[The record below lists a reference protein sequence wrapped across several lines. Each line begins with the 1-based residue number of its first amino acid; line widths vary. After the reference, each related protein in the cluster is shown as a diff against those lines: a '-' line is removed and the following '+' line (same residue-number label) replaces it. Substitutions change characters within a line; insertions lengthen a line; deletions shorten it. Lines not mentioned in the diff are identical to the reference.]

1 MAGIEEHLKAFS
13 EEDRGKESAMERGLR
28 NVYHILCSYNSD
40 EGITDEG
47 ISKILLSKDIEE
59 LTRGKQRVRSVMLR
73 KISGGEYP
81 LEDAI
86 YNMANAEKSKF
97 QEGNFESDPA
107 KIVAV
112 SAYVSMLGT
121 DEAKSLLESAKQPA
135 SLGLILLTDE
145 VLLKYDS
152 AKRVFSSI
160 RAKNHSDAEEFCL
173 DFFRGC
179 ALVKAGE
186 KADAAIREIN
196 VAEKELSMQSP
207 SEEDKAFLMIRQA
220 YASSAGKNDK
230 ESELSEKAGE
240 LASARKKLDYTAAR
254 MLEAIIAGKE
264 EMVATAKNVLY
275 SEARSLD
282 ERITSAGRSREM
294 LSSADE
300 SYKRIEEMPC
310 CSNEISARAR
320 SRRSEISSLLKEIDG
335 RIDFCK
341 KTRNKCTR
349 ISGFLSSSS
358 KYEQAVLS
366 MKERLTEE
374 MLSIFDEMLGS
385 AAAINSDY
393 SAAEKNEREYLESAG
408 YKKAASFYG
417 RACSHALEIARYRAE
432 QLASKIEKDRTQLKS
447 ATLFNCALRGG
458 LSDFKKRTAESINKN
473 ANELER
479 ALKLIK
485 FLKK

>member
-1 MAGIEEHLKAFS
+1 MAGIEGHLKAFS
-13 EEDRGKESAMERGLR
+13 GEDGRTSIEPGLR
-28 NVYHILCSYNSD
+28 NVYRILCSYNS
-40 EGITDEG
+40 EEG
-47 ISKILLSKDIEE
+47 ISKILLSKDIEG
-59 LTRGKQRVRSVMLR
+59 LTRDKQRVRSVMLR

-86 YNMANAEKSKF
+86 YNMAKAEKSKF

-107 KIVAV
+107 KIVAA

-121 DEAKSLLESAKQPA
+121 DEAKSLLETAKQPA
-135 SLGLILLTDE
+135 SLGLILLADE
-145 VLLKYDS
+145 ALTSYEG
-152 AKRVFSSI
+152 AKKAFSSV
-160 RAKNHSDAEEFCL
+160 KKKSHSDAEGFCL

-186 KADAAIREIN
+186 KADAAIKEIED
-196 VAEKELSMQSP
+196 AERELSMQSP
-207 SEEDKAFLMIRQA
+207 SEEEKAFLMIRQA

-230 ESELSEKAGE
+230 EAEFSGKAGE

-264 EMVATAKNVLY
+264 KMVATAKNVLY
-275 SEARSLD
+275 SESGSLD
-282 ERITSAGRSREM
+282 ERITSAGMSREL

-310 CSNEISARAR
+310 CSNEISARVR
-320 SRRSEISSLLKEIDG
+320 SRRSEISSLLGRIDG

-341 KTRNKCTR
+341 KIRNKCTR
-349 ISGFLSSSS
+349 ISGFLASSS

-366 MKERLTEE
+366 MKEGLTEE
-374 MLSIFDEMLGS
+374 TLSIFDEMAGS

-393 SAAEKNEREYLESAG
+393 AAAEKNEREYLESAG
-408 YKKAASFYG
+408 YKKAASFYE

-432 QLASKIEKDRTQLKS
+432 QLASKIEKKRTQLKS

-458 LSDFKKRTAESINKN
+458 LSDFKKRTAESIKMN
-473 ANELER
+473 ADELEE
-479 ALKLIK
+479 ALRIIRFAEAQKSAEA
-485 FLKK
+485 